1 MNEIMAYSSARR
13 VGLSALGLKRIGSS
27 LMPSGLC
34 CLLGALICSDFIVA
48 LWSSWFAK
56 VNIIVEGEAAAEI
69 PEVPTGLFAQR
80 ASLERGLF
88 REGER
93 AAAVGPGV
101 RARASLSADRPAPSA
116 LTLEGVLAYQDQD
129 LPLDLC

>member
-69 PEVPTGLFAQR
+69 PEVPTGLF
-80 ASLERGLF
+80 RGLF
-88 REGER
+88 REWER

-116 LTLEGVLAYQDQD
+116 LTLEGVLAYEDQD